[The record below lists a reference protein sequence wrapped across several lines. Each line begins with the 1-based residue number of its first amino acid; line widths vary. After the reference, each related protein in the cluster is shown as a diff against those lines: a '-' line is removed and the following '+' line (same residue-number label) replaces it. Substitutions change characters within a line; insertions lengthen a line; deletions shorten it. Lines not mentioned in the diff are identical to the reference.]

1 VSRTVIFDF
10 DGTLALGRGP
20 IDAYVSEVIA
30 TTGEAAFAAEAND
43 MLGQFEAGLSTAI
56 DAYDAVRQ
64 AAVARGVTA
73 EALELAYRRS
83 REALG
88 TDDAL
93 VEGPDGVVPFLERL
107 GQVADVILAT
117 NAPATRLVETLTA
130 MGIDRLV
137 HAHHTS
143 VGKPEGLTALVA
155 GALLRGPVLSVG
167 DIYENDLAPAVA
179 LGADTALVG
188 PAWKSFAARTTMAA
202 ATLPELYPLIEVWAG
217 VTTPA
222 PPVPPGTGSTHE
234 RHH

>member
-1 VSRTVIFDF
+1 VTRTVIFDF

-30 TTGEAAFAAEAND
+30 ATGESTFAAEVSET
-43 MLGQFEAGLSTAI
+43 LGEFDAGRSTAI

-64 AAVARGVTA
+64 AAVARGVET
-73 EALELAYRRS
+73 EALQLAYRRS

-93 VEGPDGVVPFLERL
+93 VEGPEGIVPFLERL
-107 GQVADVILAT
+107 GQAADVVLAT
-117 NAPATRLVETLTA
+117 NAPATRLVETLA
-130 MGIDRLV
+130 ALGIGHLV
-137 HAHHTS
+137 PTRHTS

-155 GALLRGPVLSVG
+155 EALLRGPVLSVG
-167 DIYENDLAPAVA
+167 DIYVNDLAPAAA

-188 PAWKSFAARTTMAA
+188 SAWKAFAARTTMAA

-222 PPVPPGTGSTHE
+222 PPVPPGTGPTHE